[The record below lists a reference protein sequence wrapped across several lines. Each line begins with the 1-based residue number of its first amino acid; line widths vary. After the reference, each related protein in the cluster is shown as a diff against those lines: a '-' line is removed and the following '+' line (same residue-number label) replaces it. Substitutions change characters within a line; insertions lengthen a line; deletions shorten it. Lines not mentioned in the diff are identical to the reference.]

1 MSAPSPPPDNSL
13 QVEAMKE
20 QNAQQAQAA
29 QDAKDAQ
36 HKQELADLRQGART
50 AATGTV
56 GDYFNQQGVDPTA
69 YEGSIASQLN
79 SIMSGISPTDD
90 NPGAAFTGAG
100 AQIFNQLQTAGQTKA
115 NQS

>member
-69 YEGSIASQLN
+69 YEGSIAYGPGKGHCW
-79 SIMSGISPTDD
+79 SGISEREMMRQMAERV
-90 NPGAAFTGAG
+90 G
-100 AQIFNQLQTAGQTKA
+100 TAEGGH
-115 NQS
+115 